1 MYLLE
6 NNRLKVSI
14 AAPGEVYNGSRFD
27 WTGFITQI
35 SLDDAVTFCV
45 PERLETGAGT
55 GGMGLSN
62 EFGIDQPLGYDKV
75 KAGQQFPKIGVGLL
89 TKDSESDYDFFHRYD
104 VTPAKFH
111 VSHTHSSITF
121 DAEDHNDHGYGFHLN
136 KEISLL
142 DDHVVIRYTLKNTGD
157 ESFKTSE
164 YAHNF
169 IGINHETVN
178 ENYQLTLPKMT
189 HLDVTVGTIKQ
200 TNQQLT
206 WPIVPDGDF
215 YAHMGINEENASY
228 HWDLYHKG
236 VKAGVRDLT
245 CFIPSK
251 MALWGRDHVVS
262 PEVFIDID
270 LAPGETKTW
279 ERRYQFYRN

>member
-1 MYLLE
+1 MYVLE
-6 NNRLKVSI
+6 NNRLKVNV
-14 AAPGEVYNGSRFD
+14 AAPGEVYDGSRFD

-35 SLDDAVTFCV
+35 TLDDVVTFCV
-45 PERLETGAGT
+45 PERLEKGVGT
-55 GGMGLSN
+55 GGIGLSN
-62 EFGIDQPLGYDKV
+62 EFGIDQPLGYEGIK
-75 KAGQQFPKIGVGLL
+75 KGQQFPKIGVGLL

-104 VTPAKFH
+104 VTAAKFH

-121 DAEDHNDHGYGFHLN
+121 DAEAHNDNGYGFHLN

-157 ESFKTSE
+157 ESFKTNE

-178 ENYQLTLPKMT
+178 ENYQLTLPKMN
-189 HLDVTVGTIKQ
+189 HLEVAVGTIKQ

-206 WPIVPDGDF
+206 WPVVPDGDF
-215 YAHMGINEENASY
+215 YAHIEMNEESAPYNWEVY
-228 HWDLYHKG
+228 HTQI
-236 VKAGVRDLT
+236 KAGVRDLT
-245 CFIPSK
+245 RFTPSK

-270 LAPGETKTW
+270 LSPGETATW
-279 ERRYQFYRN
+279 DRCYQFYRN